1 MKRLHRLTAWVLVA
15 AATAATASSPIT
27 EIQWPA
33 DGRFRHET
41 GVPPGKFI
49 ELCGKISQGAAVRW
63 RFESS
68 APLDFNIH
76 YHVGKDVVYPA
87 RLSQASQAQDVLVVA
102 VPQDYCWMWTNKGSE
117 AVRLRVELA
126 R

>member
-1 MKRLHRLTAWVLVA
+1 MKRSRLFTAWALVA
-15 AATAATASSPIT
+15 AAAAAAASSPIT
-27 EIQWPA
+27 EIRWST
-33 DGRFRHET
+33 DGHFRHEA

-49 ELCGKISQGAAVRW
+49 ELCGKLAQGAVVRW
-63 RFESS
+63 RFEST

-87 RLSQASQAQDVLVVA
+87 RLNQASQAQDVLTIV
-102 VPQDYCWMWTNKGSE
+102 VPQDYCWMWINKGGD
-117 AVRLRVELA
+117 AVRLKVELV